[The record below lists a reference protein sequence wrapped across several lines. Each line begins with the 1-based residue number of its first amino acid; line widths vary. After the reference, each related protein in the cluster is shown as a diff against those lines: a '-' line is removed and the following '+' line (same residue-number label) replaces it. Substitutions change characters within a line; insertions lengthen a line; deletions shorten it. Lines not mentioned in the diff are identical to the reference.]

1 MMPLLYSSDTASK
14 VLPWILVFLLLALAG
29 AVIWIVILHRKHKRL
44 TATRNP
50 NDVPG
55 MAGYLESSSSL
66 DKLAVDSQT
75 RVDDAQP
82 HNLTL
87 RPGDA
92 DPYALK
98 MSQFPTRNEFCEY
111 VFPPTSVDAQQDI
124 LVRKQLD
131 YSAPPSKGS
140 ALPSNN
146 SDTFSGTRPLNLSD
160 KNIALN
166 TLSSKPQVG
175 PKTRFSPPG
184 DVLYSTS
191 GAREILEAVEEE
203 NDDESVYDIF
213 KEEMDD
219 AVYKPVE
226 IDFAPGPRSEQAP
239 LATSTSYHDMAFSPT
254 GLRARRQ
261 SSPVLPPLEL
271 HTTPEFFKPTYSPI
285 LGRLRSSSVG
295 RQCSDAASRIGQLI
309 STAAER
315 VAPSPKISAAEEE
328 RKFAEFIKGLVR
340 GMNARDKKR
349 ALQVGVEEPTVIYS
363 TAADSVEYNQYHQAE
378 SVGGLSILLP
388 PPSFGA
394 KLSDFSSLDTLMS
407 DAPPSSSERLS
418 IGVAL

>member
-1 MMPLLYSSDTASK
+1 MPIRYSSDAASK
-14 VLPWILVFLLLALAG
+14 ALPWILGFLLPVLAG
-29 AVIWIVILHRKHKRL
+29 AALWIVILHRKRKQL
-44 TATRNP
+44 ATTTPVTMNP
-50 NDVPG
+50 SDAPG

-75 RVDDAQP
+75 EGDVARI
-82 HNLTL
+82 HNVIL
-87 RPGDA
+87 RPGD
-92 DPYALK
+92 K
-98 MSQFPTRNEFCEY
+98 MTQFPTRNELCEY
-111 VFPPTSVDAQQDI
+111 VFPPTSVGVQREI
-124 LVRKQLD
+124 LVERQLD
-131 YSAPPSKGS
+131 SSAHPSKGS
-140 ALPSNN
+140 TLLSSK
-146 SDTFSGTRPLNLSD
+146 SDTSAGTKPLDLSEKD
-160 KNIALN
+160 IIPS
-166 TLSSKPQVG
+166 TLSSRPQVG
-175 PKTRFSPPG
+175 PKKRFSPLG

-191 GAREILEAVEEE
+191 GAGKTLETMEEE
-203 NDDESVYDIF
+203 NNHDFVYEIF

-226 IDFAPGPRSEQAP
+226 IDFAPGPISEQAP
-239 LATSTSYHDMAFSPT
+239 LATSTSYHDMVLSPT
-254 GLRARRQ
+254 GLRARRR

-285 LGRLRSSSVG
+285 LGRLRSTSVG

-315 VAPSPKISAAEEE
+315 VAPSPKTSAAEEE
-328 RKFAEFIKGLVR
+328 RKFTEFIKGLVR

-363 TAADSVEYNQYHQAE
+363 TAADSAEHDKYQQAE

-394 KLSDFSSLDTLMS
+394 KLSDFSSLDTLIS